1 MVAVAFHLAH
11 LRPVAAVV
19 AAHGA
24 TDLGSWRWTP
34 RYALCCIAPLPPGAV
49 TGVFVVSSLAHFAE
63 DVGVDGS
70 IAVHSLAGL
79 ATMMGGPQLGL
90 EFMLSYL
97 ALVHTPMHYL
107 RCWRQRRWLALAF
120 AALTT
125 CVALHA
131 AQFMDVVRIGHALQ
145 RIVVAHVW
153 TEWSICNKL

>member
-34 RYALCCIAPLPPGAV
+34 RYALCCIAPLPHFAV
-49 TGVFVVSSLAHFAE
+49 TGAFVASSLAHFAE
-63 DVGVDGS
+63 DVEVDGS
-70 IAVHSLAGL
+70 IALHSLAGM
-79 ATMMGGPQLGL
+79 ATLLGGPQVGL
-90 EFMLSYL
+90 EFMMIYL
-97 ALVHTPMHYL
+97 ALVHTPMHYA
-107 RCWRQRRWLALAF
+107 RCWRQRRWSALAF

-125 CVALHA
+125 AFALYVS
-131 AQFMDVVRIGHALQ
+131 QYMDVVLIGHALQ

-153 TEWSICNKL
+153 TEWSIGNKS